1 MSVQVQEA
9 TVGDVRVGARERRI
23 RIGAIRDYG
32 VAVSTVVLFVVLSVT
47 SSAFLTSTNLL
58 NLAEQQVTLG
68 IVACAATLVIIAGG
82 FDLSIGAVFALSSV
96 VAAKVA
102 STSSPTLGLVAGI
115 VCGLVCGVVNG
126 GVSTIGRINS
136 FIATLASS
144 IIIRGLALVV
154 TGGFGISVIDPGFR
168 TLGNDKLLGIR
179 LSVWILVV
187 FAGVLW
193 FALSRTTFGHYVYAA
208 GGNAEAARLSG
219 IRVNA
224 VRATTFAISGLAAGL
239 AGVLVTSRVGTAQAD
254 VGVGLELTAI
264 AAVVVGGTS
273 IAGGAGALWRTLL
286 GVTLLALIGN
296 GFNLLSID
304 SMYQDIFTG
313 ALIMAAVAVDAWARR
328 RST

>member
-1 MSVQVQEA
+1 MSTKDATAIEA
-9 TVGDVRVGARERRI
+9 PAGVGWRRLRLGAV
-23 RIGAIRDYG
+23 RDYG
-32 VAVSTVVLFVVLSVT
+32 VVISTIALFVVLSFS

-102 STSSPTLGLVAGI
+102 TTTSPTLGLVAGI
-115 VCGLVCGVVNG
+115 LTGLLCGAVNG

-154 TGGFGISVIDPGFR
+154 TAGFSIAVADPGFR
-168 TLGNDKLLGIR
+168 GLGNDKLLGMR
-179 LSVWILVV
+179 LSIWILVA
-187 FAGVLW
+187 FAGILW
-193 FALSRTTFGHYVYAA
+193 FLLARTTFGHYVYAA

-224 VRATTFAISGLAAGL
+224 VRAATFAISGLGAGI

-264 AAVVVGGTS
+264 AAIVVGGTS
-273 IAGGAGALWRTLL
+273 IAGGAGAMWRTLL

-313 ALIMAAVAVDAWARR
+313 ALIMAAVGIDAWARK
-328 RST
+328 RSG